1 MTDVGAAIPASLHTP
16 LDENAITVDPNQCS
30 VLICPA
36 YCSYLHR
43 LLEPVSIY
51 QRILVAVDLTESS
64 FTIAERG
71 RALAAALGSDLEMLH
86 VVEPPPVVA
95 PIPPDTVIPAII
107 KTQEELI
114 EAAQKHLAN
123 LAGGPGSQQ
132 ARWRVEVGSV
142 KVELLRVAREFHVE
156 LIILGNHGRHGL
168 AFIFGPTEDAVLHSA
183 PCDILA
189 VRVAG

>member
-1 MTDVGAAIPASLHTP
+1 MNYTISLIQINAPYRSPMHSVRTHTSLP
-16 LDENAITVDPNQCS
+16 EP
-30 VLICPA
+30 VLI
-36 YCSYLHR
+36 YH
-43 LLEPVSIY
+43 
-51 QRILVAVDLTESS
+51 RILVAVDLTESS

-95 PIPPDTVIPAII
+95 PFPPDTATPAII

-114 EAAQKHLAN
+114 EAAHTHLAT

-142 KVELLRVAREFHVE
+142 KVELLRIAREFQVD
-156 LIILGNHGRHGL
+156 LIILGNHGRHGV
-168 AFIFGPTEDAVLHSA
+168 AFIFGPTEDAVLPSA
-183 PCDILA
+183 PCDVLA
-189 VRVAG
+189 VRVAE